1 MLAET
6 LRRCD
11 ARHCARLAVVLKG
24 NLGETLTASPTAPGG
39 ERSNGRHLRG
49 QFWFLGARLPRGA
62 CILCACPEQKRPRNL
77 PTLQAAGS
85 AHVDQNYLR
94 PLRLRARMRRTC
106 FDERIWLPSS
116 DATGPSTSATAVASS
131 PSSVALSDARSS
143 SSSHCAHD
151 GHRFESPQLHQVVR
165 ANRRDFLRHRIARH
179 PQSPL

>member
-1 MLAET
+1 MPSNPRAIAPPGSALSPMTCVSACLAVSRGKRPERVLAET

-11 ARHCARLAVVLKG
+11 ARHRARLAVVLKA
-24 NLGETLTASPTAPGG
+24 NLGGATLTASPPAPGG
-39 ERSNGRHLRG
+39 ERSSGRHLRG

-116 DATGPSTSATAVASS
+116 DATGPSPSATTVASS
-131 PSSVALSDARSS
+131 PSSVALSEAR
-143 SSSHCAHD
+143 
-151 GHRFESPQLHQVVR
+151 
-165 ANRRDFLRHRIARH
+165 
-179 PQSPL
+179 PLLK